1 MSLKWLAIVAIL
13 TYSFVRTISY
23 GTWTW
28 KQKNVLGGLMLYL
41 LAAVSVALPV
51 YALIYRR

>member
-1 MSLKWLAIVAIL
+1 MSIEWMAIAAIL
-13 TYSFVRTISY
+13 IYSFIKTISY

-28 KQKNVLGGLMLYL
+28 KQKNQLGGLMVYL

-51 YALIYRR
+51 YVLFFRR

>member
-1 MSLKWLAIVAIL
+1 MSLSWLAIVIIL
-13 TYSFVRTISY
+13 TYSFTKTISY

-41 LAAVSVALPV
+41 LAAISVALPV
-51 YALIYRR
+51 YALFF